1 MATLNGSTAIRDKNL
16 ASLARYRALRIGK
29 FPCAFWRL
37 SSRPGLTAREA
48 FETEC
53 TTLLPLPDNRWPT
66 DERGEVK
73 AGKTPYIRFD
83 KNDYSI
89 PHTQVRKILTVTATL
104 KQVRIL
110 DGQTEIAN

>member
-1 MATLNGSTAIRDKNL
+1 MTVRD
-16 ASLARYRALRIGK
+16 
-29 FPCAFWRL
+29 AF
-37 SSRPGLTAREA
+37 AKEQ
-48 FETEC
+48 
-53 TTLLPLPDNRWPT
+53 TTLLTLPDNRWPT
-66 DERGEVK
+66 DEREEVK

-110 DGQTEIAN
+110 DGQTEIANHSRSFDKGEQIENPEHSGSRYFCESL